1 MQPRQPSRQNSVN
14 SPCQPLHSVPICRTR
29 STGGSGSSM
38 KVWARQLNFSG
49 RCRSLAGAFLKTFV
63 KNLILRYQ
71 VLLSNS
77 HNLILFFL
85 GAAYELNSMILPLSS
100 FTLWGIKS
108 FFFDKAADGIHSVTL
123 SIYLKHFAAEFRA
136 EQLRWNANENHSL
149 NMFQHSFQHLPLT
162 SPTSFPSTCACCA
175 GSTATIFEARDF

>member
-1 MQPRQPSRQNSVN
+1 MHPRQPSRQNSVN

-71 VLLSNS
+71 VLLSATHTIS
-77 HNLILFFL
+77 
-85 GAAYELNSMILPLSS
+85 Y
-100 FTLWGIKS
+100 
-108 FFFDKAADGIHSVTL
+108 FFFRCCVRTQFHD
-123 SIYLKHFAAEFRA
+123 
-136 EQLRWNANENHSL
+136 
-149 NMFQHSFQHLPLT
+149 
-162 SPTSFPSTCACCA
+162 TSF
-175 GSTATIFEARDF
+175 IFLYSVRDQELLFRQSSWWHTQCDFKHILETFCSRIQSRAIEMKRQWKP